1 MKHMSKNKYICLTV
15 LLCSLSFLMMGCE
28 SEIGSSTQISTADIR
43 KNNKM
48 NYKIVS
54 EEREFAGVGIEA
66 NDLSVSIEKAEKS
79 GYAIFSKEN
88 HDNEEG
94 YFDIEHVESN
104 GKKLI
109 RFRQQ
114 QTENQTFHL
123 VIYSTHPEQ
132 LECDFLGRNTVFV
145 TKESLKQLK
154 LDLKDGIVDLMGE
167 ASYPININTEAVVTS
182 IQFKDWNATVS
193 VESEGGALTTF
204 GNKKQLSEGE
214 NVLHHQKYGE
224 GRDFIRIDAKNS
236 TVELSD

>member
-1 MKHMSKNKYICLTV
+1 MSKNKYVGLVV

-28 SEIGSSTQISTADIR
+28 SEIRSSTQISTKDISQN
-43 KNNKM
+43 KKM
-48 NYKIVS
+48 NHKIAS

-94 YFDIEHVESN
+94 YFEIEHVESN
-104 GKKLI
+104 GKNII

-114 QTENQTFHL
+114 QAENQTFHL
-123 VIYSTHPEQ
+123 VIYSAHPEE

-145 TKESLKQLK
+145 AKESLKKMK

-167 ASYPININTEAVVTS
+167 ASYPINLNTEAVVTS
-182 IQFKDWNATVS
+182 IQFKEWNATVS
-193 VESEGGALTTF
+193 VESEGGVLTTF